1 MFGKK
6 SEGPDLLKVIE
17 NIEKNNDLLRERLE
31 EKEEIQIPGYGK
43 MSDELKDAADENDE
57 PNVLKSLYSQ
67 IDTINTV
74 VRELGVDVQN
84 LKSDIENNEYLIAVL
99 KNSK

>member
-6 SEGPDLLKVIE
+6 SEGSDLLKVIE
-17 NIEKNNDLLRERLE
+17 NIEKNNVLLRERLE
-31 EKEEIQIPGYGK
+31 EKEEIQIPGYVE

-57 PNVLKSLYSQ
+57 PNVLKALYSQ

-74 VRELGVDVQN
+74 VRELGVDVRN

-99 KNSK
+99 RNSK